1 MEDTI
6 CAVNRI
12 IDGWGRYFRC
22 GSPAEM
28 FGRVNEYVQLRM
40 YIWLNRRSQR
50 GYELKYAKTY
60 YGELKH
66 MGLIS
71 LTCKRYRQ

>member
-1 MEDTI
+1 
-6 CAVNRI
+6 
-12 IDGWGRYFRC
+12 
-22 GSPAEM
+22 M
-28 FGRVNEYVQLRM
+28 FGKVNEYVQLRM

-60 YGELKH
+60 YCELKH

-71 LTCKRYRQ
+71 LTCPMRGVSLYSTPQWWGLGGGVVRRRGF